1 MNKNYLVLD
10 VGTSGVKAIVFNSEF
25 KIVGRSYVEMG
36 KNITLGGAGV
46 EQDPEEIYEVSVKVL
61 QEAVKASGLSA
72 EDFVGLGIT
81 NQRETIIA
89 WDEAGKPIY
98 PAIVWQDTRTAA
110 HCGRVPPAQR
120 AMIRERTGLANDP
133 YFSASKISW
142 LLEKFSSQTFKVGT
156 VDSWLLY
163 KLVENNPHITDVTNA
178 SRTLL
183 WNIKNGIWDK
193 ELLEVWQVPEN
204 ILPKVLPSKSNFG
217 KLKEEVLGFSLPV
230 LAVCGDQQA
239 SFHAASVRGA
249 NTKITFGTGIFMVQE
264 ISEFK
269 IVPGFFTTV
278 LPSGLPP
285 ACAGMAQAGGEL
297 RYGIEAKVAE
307 SCGPRVLPHLG
318 KPTELKPLMKEFAED
333 SVKAINKLPKRP
345 TKLVVDGGVTQS
357 ELLMN
362 FLREFL
368 PDIEIIRQEPYD
380 GTALGVAFLLA

>member
-10 VGTSGVKAIVFNSEF
+10 VGTSGIKAMVFSPDF
-25 KIVGRSYVEMG
+25 RIIGRSYKEIN
-36 KNITLGGAGV
+36 KNISLGGAGV
-46 EQDPEEIYEVSVKVL
+46 EQDPEEIYEISKEVL
-61 QEAVKASGLSA
+61 RTAVAESGLKP
-72 EDFVGLGIT
+72 EDFFGLGIT
-81 NQRETIIA
+81 NQRETVIA

-110 HCGRVPPAQR
+110 RCNRVPPANR
-120 AMIRERTGLANDP
+120 KLIRERTGLANDP

-142 LLEKFSSQTFKVGT
+142 LLEKFPNQGFKIGT

-163 KLVENNPHITDVTNA
+163 KLVENNPHITDATNA

-183 WNIKNGIWDK
+183 WNIQAGNWDK
-193 ELLEVWQVPEN
+193 ELLEIWQVPEN

-217 KLKEEVLGFSLPV
+217 KLKEEVLGFSLPI

-264 ISEFK
+264 ISEFE

-278 LPSGLPP
+278 LPS
-285 ACAGMAQAGGEL
+285 GGEL

-307 SCGPRVLPHLG
+307 SCGSRVLPHLG
-318 KPTELKPLMKEFAED
+318 KPAELEPLMREFSED

-345 TKLVVDGGVTQS
+345 TKLVVDGGVIQS

-380 GTALGVAFLLA
+380 GTALGVAFLLSEKLAS

>member
-10 VGTSGVKAIVFNSEF
+10 VGTSGIKAIVFNSEF
-25 KIVGRSYVEMG
+25 KIVGRSYMEMG

-46 EQDPEEIYEVSVKVL
+46 EQDPEEIYEVSIKVL
-61 QEAVKASGLSA
+61 REAVKASGLSA

-81 NQRETIIA
+81 NQRETVIA

-98 PAIVWQDTRTAA
+98 PALVWQDTRTAA

-120 AMIRERTGLANDP
+120 KMIRERTGLANDP

-142 LLEKFSSQTFKVGT
+142 LLEKFPNQNFKVGT

-163 KLVENNPHITDVTNA
+163 RLVENNPHITDATNA

-183 WNIKNGIWDK
+183 WNIINGTWDK
-193 ELLEVWQVPEN
+193 ELLEVWNVPEN

-239 SFHAASVRGA
+239 SFHAASVLGTD
-249 NTKITFGTGIFMVQE
+249 TKITFGTGIFMVQE
-264 ISEFK
+264 ISELE

-278 LPSGLPP
+278 LPSS
-285 ACAGMAQAGGEL
+285 GEL

-318 KPTELKPLMKEFAED
+318 KPAELEPLMREFAED
-333 SVKAINKLPKRP
+333 SVKAINKLSKRP

-380 GTALGVAFLLA
+380 GTALGVAFLLAK